1 MPAIRSAL
9 ATGVGYIG
17 VMGSRRTHATR
28 LERLAEVGIDHPQQL
43 ARLHAP
49 IGLDIGARTPEETA
63 ISICAEIIAQ
73 RTGRSATSL
82 RDSTGPIHA

>member
-28 LERLAEVGIDHPQQL
+28 LERLAEAMRSASRPW
-43 ARLHAP
+43 R
-49 IGLDIGARTPEETA
+49 
-63 ISICAEIIAQ
+63 SS
-73 RTGRSATSL
+73 RSAT
-82 RDSTGPIHA
+82 